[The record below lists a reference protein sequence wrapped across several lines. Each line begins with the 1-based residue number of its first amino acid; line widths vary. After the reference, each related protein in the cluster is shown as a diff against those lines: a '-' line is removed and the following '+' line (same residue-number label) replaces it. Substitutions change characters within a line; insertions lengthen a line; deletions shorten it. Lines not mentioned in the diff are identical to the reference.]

1 MTYKNKKILLIGGTG
16 GLGTAIIKSGYFKNL
31 YFPSKKKLNILN
43 RKSIRK
49 ILNKNNFYL
58 IINCAAMARI
68 EDCEKNISKAIEVNI
83 GGTYNLVKEI
93 ILYQKKKRKKI
104 KFLHISSDGVYPSKK
119 GNYSEKGPLGPYNI
133 YGWTKLASEFIV
145 KILEMHV
152 IIRTRFFDKK
162 NIKFKNSATDI
173 FTSSIELNDL
183 INKIKKIL
191 SKNFFGI
198 VNVGTK
204 RHSDYIVYKKFKN
217 NLKPCKRKDIMKNLN
232 VNLAQDSSMNLSILK
247 KIK

>member
-1 MTYKNKKILLIGGTG
+1 
-16 GLGTAIIKSGYFKNL
+16 
-31 YFPSKKKLNILN
+31 
-43 RKSIRK
+43 
-49 ILNKNNFYL
+49 
-58 IINCAAMARI
+58 MARI

-204 RHSDYIVYKKFKN
+204 RHSDYIIYKKFIN

>member
-173 FTSSIELNDL
+173 FTSSIEQNDL

-204 RHSDYIVYKKFKN
+204 RHSDYIIYKKFIN

>member
-1 MTYKNKKILLIGGTG
+1 M
-16 GLGTAIIKSGYFKNL
+16 
-31 YFPSKKKLNILN
+31 N

-191 SKNFFGI
+191 SKNFFWYCQCW
-198 VNVGTK
+198 NKTTF
-204 RHSDYIVYKKFKN
+204 RLYY
-217 NLKPCKRKDIMKNLN
+217 L
-232 VNLAQDSSMNLSILK
+232 
-247 KIK
+247 

>member
-204 RHSDYIVYKKFKN
+204 RHSDYIIYKKFIN